1 MTQLVT
7 PTADN
12 LTARR
17 APWTVRVISA
27 VVGLLS
33 IVTSYGAIYF
43 SFYFGDPDPGVG
55 TWAFVTAFLAINV
68 VAAVAAVGL
77 HRGSSVAWKVL
88 LGYGVTGILWCIAK
102 LVFWSEEE
110 SLVFG
115 AANVLAL
122 WLLAARPTR
131 AHVA

>member
-88 LGYGVTGILWCIAK
+88 LGYGVAGILWCIAK

-115 AANVLAL
+115 AANILAL

>member
-88 LGYGVTGILWCIAK
+88 LGYGVAGILWCIAK

>member
-88 LGYGVTGILWCIAK
+88 LGYGFAGILWCIAK

>member
-88 LGYGVTGILWCIAK
+88 LGYGVAGILWCIAK

-115 AANVLAL
+115 AANALVL
-122 WLLAARPTR
+122 WLMTARPTR